1 MACSVVLHIEDDKSC
16 ARAVALF
23 LGLQGYE
30 VVSAA
35 SSDEV
40 IHLIEAGVVPDLI
53 IADYHLPRD
62 ITGDQV
68 VVEIMTRLGFR
79 PPTIMLAS
87 LSGSDVERVKSVAD
101 RIFVK
106 PTDMNVI
113 LREIEFLLPRR
124 TSYGGVIS
132 GLAGRST

>member
-1 MACSVVLHIEDDKSC
+1 MLHIEDDKSC

-30 VVSAA
+30 VVSAT

-40 IHLIEAGVVPDLI
+40 IHLIEAGLVPDLI

-62 ITGDQV
+62 ITGDQI

-87 LSGSDVERVKSVAD
+87 LSGSDAEKVKSVAD

-113 LREIEFLLPRR
+113 LREIEFLLPSPVNGPARPAAAAPFI
-124 TSYGGVIS
+124 GE
-132 GLAGRST
+132 

>member
-1 MACSVVLHIEDDKSC
+1 M
-16 ARAVALF
+16 ALF

-30 VVSAA
+30 VVSAT

-40 IHLIEAGVVPDLI
+40 IHLIEAGLVPDLI
-53 IADYHLPRD
+53 IADYHLPHD
-62 ITGDQV
+62 ITGDQI

-87 LSGSDVERVKSVAD
+87 LSGSDVEKVKSVAD

-113 LREIEFLLPRR
+113 LREIEFLLARGS
-124 TSYGGVIS
+124 SYGGVIS